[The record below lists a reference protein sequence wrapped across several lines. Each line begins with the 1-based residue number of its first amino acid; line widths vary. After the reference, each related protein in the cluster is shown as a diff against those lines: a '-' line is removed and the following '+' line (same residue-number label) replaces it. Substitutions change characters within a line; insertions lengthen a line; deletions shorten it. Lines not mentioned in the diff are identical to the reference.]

1 MIKWFRS
8 RYIQL
13 VSLVLVLMGILL
25 VRLFLLTVVEK
36 DDWSQAAEDLSTK
49 TIYETAPRG
58 RFSTATARFWRVTPI
73 RYLCD

>member
-58 RFSTATARFWRVTPI
+58 EILDRNGKVLAGNTYTA
-73 RYLCD
+73 